1 MSSSLDTGPDAG
13 LDSGP
18 DAGLNSADSGWFT
31 EVFDSHGSAFSL
43 KVSEKLHEVQSPYQ
57 YLEVYATA
65 TFGHLMVLD
74 GCVMLTDRD
83 NFLYHEMIAHP
94 ALFTHADPKRVVI
107 IGGGDCGTLRE
118 VLRHPGVEKVTQID
132 IDEEVTRA
140 SERFFPAL
148 VESNDDPRAELRFDD
163 GVKWIEEADDDSIDV
178 LIIDSTDPVGPAEG
192 LFKTDFLRRCHRV
205 LRPGGVLVQ
214 QSESPLYHSG
224 SIIRELRHDMREA
237 GFDSVATLPFPQPVY
252 PSGWWS
258 VTLAGKATD
267 VATFREV
274 EAAASEMPLDYYT
287 VEAHRGALALPP
299 FMRRLLND

>member
-1 MSSSLDTGPDAG
+1 MSELRDDQ
-13 LDSGP
+13 
-18 DAGLNSADSGWFT
+18 WFT

-43 KVSEKLHEVQSPYQ
+43 KVSEKLLDVQSEYQ
-57 YLEVYATA
+57 HLEVYATE
-65 TFGHLMVLD
+65 TYGNLMVLD

-94 ALFTHADPKRVVI
+94 ALFTHPAPKRVVI
-107 IGGGDCGTLRE
+107 IGGGDCGTLKE

-132 IDEEVTRA
+132 IDEEVTKA
-140 SERFFPAL
+140 AERFFPAL
-148 VESNDDPRAELRFDD
+148 VEANDDPRAELLFAD
-163 GVKWIEEADDDSIDV
+163 GVKWVDDAADESIDV

-192 LFKTDFLRRCHRV
+192 LFKTDFLKRCHRI
-205 LRPGGVLVQ
+205 LKADGVMVQ

-258 VTLAGKATD
+258 VTLAGKGTN
-267 VATFREV
+267 VETFRE
-274 EAAASEMPLDYYT
+274 EAAAGHEMPLQYYT
-287 VEAHRGALALPP
+287 VDAHRGALALPP
-299 FMRRLLND
+299 FMRKAFG

>member
-1 MSSSLDTGPDAG
+1 MSDLRDDQ
-13 LDSGP
+13 
-18 DAGLNSADSGWFT
+18 WFT

-43 KVSEKLHEVQSPYQ
+43 KISEKLLDVQSDYQ
-57 YLEVYATA
+57 HLEVYATE
-65 TFGHLMVLD
+65 TYGNLMVLD

-94 ALFTHADPKRVVI
+94 ALFTHQEPKRVVI
-107 IGGGDCGTLRE
+107 IGGGDCGTLKE

-132 IDEEVTRA
+132 IDEEVTKA
-140 SERFFPAL
+140 AERFFPAL
-148 VESNDDPRAELRFDD
+148 VASNNDPRAELLFAD
-163 GVKWIEEADDDSIDV
+163 GVKWVDDAPDESIDV

-192 LFKTDFLRRCHRV
+192 LFKTDFLKRCHRI
-205 LRPGGVLVQ
+205 LKTGGVMVQ

-267 VATFREV
+267 VNTFREQ
-274 EAAASEMPLDYYT
+274 AAAKHDLPLEYYS

-299 FMRRLLND
+299 FMRKAFAAE

>member
-1 MSSSLDTGPDAG
+1 MSTSL
-13 LDSGP
+13 
-18 DAGLNSADSGWFT
+18 DSGWFT
-31 EVFDSHGSAFSL
+31 EVFDSQGSAFSL
-43 KVSEKLHEVQSPYQ
+43 KVTGKLHDVQSDYQ
-57 YLEVYATA
+57 HLEVYATE
-65 TFGHLMVLD
+65 TFGNLMVLD

-118 VLRHPGVEKVTQID
+118 VLRHPGVERVTQID

-140 SERFFPAL
+140 AERFFPAL
-148 VESNDDPRAELRFDD
+148 TESNDDPRAELAFID
-163 GVKWIEEADDDSIDV
+163 GVRWVDEAEAESVDV

-192 LFKTDFLRRCHRV
+192 LFTTDFLRRCHRL
-205 LRPGGVLVQ
+205 LRSGGVMVQ

-224 SIIRELRHDMREA
+224 SIIHSLRRDMREA

-258 VTLAGKATD
+258 VTLAGKGREVND
-267 VATFREV
+267 FREQDAR
-274 EAAASEMPLDYYT
+274 EAGLPLDYYT
-287 VEAHRGALALPP
+287 ADIHRGALALPP
-299 FMRRLLND
+299 FMRRALD

>member
-1 MSSSLDTGPDAG
+1 MSTSL
-13 LDSGP
+13 
-18 DAGLNSADSGWFT
+18 DSGWFT

-43 KVSEKLHEVQSPYQ
+43 KVTGTLHEVQSPYQ
-57 YLEVYATA
+57 HLAVYATE
-65 TFGHLMVLD
+65 TFGNLMVLD

-140 SERFFPAL
+140 AERFFPAL
-148 VESNDDPRAELRFDD
+148 TESNDDPRAELLFAD
-163 GVKWIEEADDDSIDV
+163 GVKWVEEAPDDSVDV

-192 LFKTDFLRRCHRV
+192 LFKTDFLRRCHRI
-205 LRPGGVLVQ
+205 LRPGGVMVQ

-224 SIIRELRHDMREA
+224 SIIRDLRRDMGEA
-237 GFDSVATLPFPQPVY
+237 GFGSVATLPFPQPVY

-258 VTLAGKATD
+258 VTLAGKGAD
-267 VATFREV
+267 VTRFREV
-274 EAAASEMPLDYYT
+274 AAAASEMPLEYYT
-287 VEAHRGALALPP
+287 AAAHRGALALPP
-299 FMRRLLND
+299 FMRRLLED